1 MGEARLSASFLILVL
16 ASLLYIIGVS
26 THSFIKV
33 DEFHNGLWKRCCYDK
48 GRPQFCMDL
57 ENYTDKDWFKICRG
71 MSILGLINILAS
83 TICVAMR
90 LFKLPEHKILR
101 ICTIVATFSTVAFI
115 LTGLV
120 LYYRNIDDVT
130 GGKSFNYG
138 FSFALCILGMCF
150 AALVDIILIYDLL
163 MAKKNTESRIGVQKK

>member
-16 ASLLYIIGVS
+16 ASLLYIIGVA
-26 THSFIKV
+26 TPSFIKV
-33 DEFHNGLWKRCCYDK
+33 GEVHHGLWKECFLVKLKLPTCWDITI
-48 GRPQFCMDL
+48 
-57 ENYTDKDWFKICRG
+57 YTDKDWFKICRA

-83 TICVAMR
+83 TVCVALR
-90 LFKLPEHKILR
+90 LFKLPKHKILR
-101 ICTIVATFSTVAFI
+101 ICTIVATFSTVALI

-163 MAKKNTESRIGVQKK
+163 MTKKNTESRVGVEKK

>member
-1 MGEARLSASFLILVL
+1 
-16 ASLLYIIGVS
+16 
-26 THSFIKV
+26 
-33 DEFHNGLWKRCCYDK
+33 
-48 GRPQFCMDL
+48 
-57 ENYTDKDWFKICRG
+57 

-83 TICVAMR
+83 TVCVGLR

-101 ICTIVATFSTVAFI
+101 ICSIVATFSTVAFI

-120 LYYRNIDDVT
+120 SYYRHTDDIT
-130 GGKSFNYG
+130 DGKSFNYG

-163 MAKKNTESRIGVQKK
+163 MAKKNIESRVGVEKK